1 MKVLDLIVSKFKR
14 GVNWPFKSFSQN
26 HILSQ
31 FTENKSIYL
40 EMNRFI
46 LALFVFEK
54 RLYNQVNHKIMQID
68 FPDTHT
74 DIRKKNSESQNSKLQ
89 FQSSD

>member
-1 MKVLDLIVSKFKR
+1 MLGLIVSKFKR

-26 HILSQ
+26 QYLSQ
-31 FTENKSIYL
+31 YTENKSIYL

-46 LALFVFEK
+46 LALLMFENVYISPVIFK
-54 RLYNQVNHKIMQID
+54 VIQINLEV
-68 FPDTHT
+68 THT

-89 FQSSD
+89 F